1 VDKFGPT
8 LIIAA
13 ITLLVFA
20 AMWWGWRRRSRRDIG
35 LRAEH
40 ELPETL
46 GVERLRFDAFYVA
59 TTVHERP
66 LERLAVPGLG
76 FRARAHLAVHDAGIV
91 LEIPGEPAV
100 FVAAE
105 RIESADR
112 ATTTIDRVVEPGGLI
127 RVAWRIAA
135 SPAARGEAAQAAE
148 PGTTVDSYLR
158 PIAPEAAVSFLQAI
172 TAIAPAAK
180 VSQTQRKR
188 GAA

>member
-1 VDKFGPT
+1 MDKFGPT

-20 AMWWGWRRRSRRDIG
+20 AMWWGWRRRSRRDLG
-35 LRAEH
+35 LRVEH
-40 ELPETL
+40 DIPGSL

-66 LERLAVPGLG
+66 LERLAIPGLG
-76 FRARAHLAVHDAGIV
+76 FRARAHLTVHDTGIV
-91 LEIPGEPAV
+91 LELAGEPPV
-100 FVAAE
+100 FVAAA

-127 RVAWRIAA
+127 RLAWRIAA
-135 SPAARGEAAQAAE
+135 SPAAQGE

-158 PIAPEAAVSFLQAI
+158 PIAPEAAASFLQAI
-172 TAIAPAAK
+172 TTIAPAAK